1 VSRVH
6 PIKVELA
13 RRGESQRACADAV
26 GVSANVLNRV
36 LCYRTESWPALRRRL
51 AEHLEMPEDQLFAS
65 QELV

>member
-1 VSRVH
+1 
-6 PIKVELA
+6 
-13 RRGESQRACADAV
+13 
-26 GVSANVLNRV
+26 V